1 MDLEGLGENSFM
13 SISGVWKFYNQ
24 TVNNVINI
32 NMIFI
37 FIYKKNDKNG
47 ISQTSSEIDS
57 SIQMSVLES

>member
-13 SISGVWKFYNQ
+13 SISGVWKFYSQ
-24 TVNNVINI
+24 TVNIVINI

-37 FIYKKNDKNG
+37 FIYKNIYIYLQK
-47 ISQTSSEIDS
+47 TSSEIDS